1 MQNLKHYVISKKKT
15 HCTSFILT
23 FIWEIMDFNY
33 ANQMFPFSLQYVCI
47 YKMVDFF
54 SLVQGFSSFPLTYK
68 YVEAKPRTQV
78 SL

>member
-1 MQNLKHYVISKKKT
+1 
-15 HCTSFILT
+15 
-23 FIWEIMDFNY
+23 MDFNLWNNY

-68 YVEAKPRTQV
+68 YIEAKPRTQV